1 MILLRKLWN
10 QCVIGKQ
17 QKKDESISQYIIVS
31 IFPLRSQS
39 GMHSQTRK
47 IYAEKRHGRLVTI
60 AADSGIHVTLK
71 FRETM
76 YHMDEF

>member
-1 MILLRKLWN
+1 
-10 QCVIGKQ
+10 
-17 QKKDESISQYIIVS
+17 
-31 IFPLRSQS
+31 
-39 GMHSQTRK
+39 MHSQTRK
-47 IYAEKRHGRLVTI
+47 IYAEKRHGRLATI